1 MSVLIAT
8 VLGASL
14 LGSAHCAGM
23 CGGFVGFYTGTT
35 PGPRRRPLLLAHLAY
50 NGGRLGVYAA
60 LGAAAGA
67 LGAALDTT
75 GGVLLGI
82 QRTAAI
88 VSGVLITLWGARS
101 LLEVLGAR
109 VPRLGAPAGLR
120 SLAGR
125 GIGAVA
131 TAPPLLRAL
140 VVGLATG
147 LLPCGWL
154 YVFLATAAGTGS
166 ALGGA
171 VLMAVFW
178 AGTLPAMLTLG
189 LGLQVL
195 AGPLRRHVPAVCA
208 IAMIV
213 VGLLAVAG
221 RISAV
226 DPGAGPAT
234 THQRHGQH

>member
-23 CGGFVGFYTGTT
+23 CGGFVAFYAGAA
-35 PGPRRRPLLLAHLAY
+35 PGPRRWPRRLAHLAY

-60 LGAAAGA
+60 LGAAAGT

-88 VSGVLITLWGARS
+88 VSGVLIILWGART
-101 LLEVLGAR
+101 LLEALGAR

-120 SLAGR
+120 ALAGR

-131 TAPPLLRAL
+131 TAPPPVRAL

-166 ALGGA
+166 AWSGA
-171 VLMAVFW
+171 ALMAVFW
-178 AGTLPAMLTLG
+178 AGTLPAMLSLG
-189 LGLQVL
+189 LGLQAL
-195 AGPLRRHVPAVCA
+195 AGPLRRHVPVVCA

-213 VGLLAVAG
+213 VGLLAIGG
-221 RISAV
+221 RLTPV
-226 DPGAGPAT
+226 DSGAETP
-234 THQRHGQH
+234 THQRHGRH

>member
-35 PGPRRRPLLLAHLAY
+35 PGGRRRPLLLAHLAY

-88 VSGVLITLWGARS
+88 VSGVL
-101 LLEVLGAR
+101 
-109 VPRLGAPAGLR
+109 
-120 SLAGR
+120 
-125 GIGAVA
+125 
-131 TAPPLLRAL
+131 
-140 VVGLATG
+140 
-147 LLPCGWL
+147 
-154 YVFLATAAGTGS
+154 
-166 ALGGA
+166 
-171 VLMAVFW
+171 
-178 AGTLPAMLTLG
+178 
-189 LGLQVL
+189 
-195 AGPLRRHVPAVCA
+195 
-208 IAMIV
+208 
-213 VGLLAVAG
+213 
-221 RISAV
+221 
-226 DPGAGPAT
+226 
-234 THQRHGQH
+234 

>member
-23 CGGFVGFYTGTT
+23 CGGFVAFYAGAA
-35 PGPRRRPLLLAHLAY
+35 PGARRRSLLLAHLAY
-50 NGGRLGVYAA
+50 NAGRLGAYAA

-75 GGVLLGI
+75 GGALLGL
-82 QRTAAI
+82 QRSAAI
-88 VSGVLITLWGARS
+88 VSGVCITLWGARS
-101 LLEVLGAR
+101 LLEALGAR

-120 SLAGR
+120 ALAGR
-125 GIGAVA
+125 GIAAVA
-131 TAPPLLRAL
+131 TASSAVRAL

-166 ALGGA
+166 AWGGA
-171 VLMAVFW
+171 ALMTMFW
-178 AGTLPAMLTLG
+178 AGTLPVMLSLG
-189 LGLQVL
+189 AGLQAL
-195 AGPLRRHVPAVCA
+195 AAPLRRHVPVVCA

-213 VGLLAVAG
+213 VGLLAIGG
-221 RISAV
+221 RLAPM
-226 DPGAGPAT
+226 DPGAAAP
-234 THQRHGQH
+234 HQGHAQH

>member
-1 MSVLIAT
+1 
-8 VLGASL
+8 
-14 LGSAHCAGM
+14 M
-23 CGGFVGFYTGTT
+23 CGGFVAFYAGAA
-35 PGPRRRPLLLAHLAY
+35 PGPRRWSRRLAHLAY

-88 VSGVLITLWGARS
+88 VSGVLITLWGART
-101 LLEVLGAR
+101 LLEALGAR

-120 SLAGR
+120 ALAGR

-131 TAPPLLRAL
+131 TAPPPLRAL

-166 ALGGA
+166 AGGGA
-171 VLMAVFW
+171 ILMAVFW
-178 AGTLPAMLTLG
+178 AGTLPAMLSLG
-189 LGLQVL
+189 LGLQAL
-195 AGPLRRHVPAVCA
+195 AGPLRRHVPVVCA

-213 VGLLAVAG
+213 VGLLAIGG
-221 RISAV
+221 RLAAV
-226 DPGAGPAT
+226 DPGAGTP

>member
-35 PGPRRRPLLLAHLAY
+35 PGARRRALLLAHLAY
-50 NGGRLGVYAA
+50 NGGRLCVYAA

-67 LGAALDTT
+67 AGAALDTT

-88 VSGVLITLWGARS
+88 VSGALITLWGARS
-101 LLEVLGAR
+101 LLEAWGVR

-120 SLAGR
+120 TLAGR

-131 TAPPLLRAL
+131 TAPPPLRAL

-154 YVFLATAAGTGS
+154 YVFLATAAGTGT

-171 VLMAVFW
+171 ALMAVFW
-178 AGTLPAMLTLG
+178 VGTLPAMLGLG
-189 LGLQVL
+189 LGLQAL
-195 AGPLRRHVPAVCA
+195 AGPLRRHVPVVCA

-213 VGLLAVAG
+213 VGLLAIAG
-221 RISAV
+221 RISSV
-226 DPGAGPAT
+226 DPGAGAT
-234 THQRHGQH
+234 TQQRHGHH

>member
-23 CGGFVGFYTGTT
+23 CGGFVAFYAGAA
-35 PGPRRRPLLLAHLAY
+35 PGPRRWPRRLAHLAY

-88 VSGVLITLWGARS
+88 VSGVLITLWGART
-101 LLEVLGAR
+101 LLEALGAR

-120 SLAGR
+120 ALAGR

-131 TAPPLLRAL
+131 TAPPPVRAL

-166 ALGGA
+166 AWGGA
-171 VLMAVFW
+171 ALMAVFW
-178 AGTLPAMLTLG
+178 AGTLPAMLSLG
-189 LGLQVL
+189 LGLQAL
-195 AGPLRRHVPAVCA
+195 AGPLRRHVPVVCA

-213 VGLLAVAG
+213 VGLLAIGG
-221 RISAV
+221 RLTPV
-226 DPGAGPAT
+226 DPGAETP

>member
-1 MSVLIAT
+1 MSVLLAT

-23 CGGFVGFYTGTT
+23 CGGFVAFYAGA
-35 PGPRRRPLLLAHLAY
+35 GPRRSGLLAHLAY
-50 NGGRLGVYAA
+50 NGGRLAAYAA
-60 LGAAAGA
+60 LGAGAGA

-88 VSGVLITLWGARS
+88 VSGVLITLWGVRS
-101 LLEVLGAR
+101 LLEGLGAR

-120 SLAGR
+120 TLAAGGLR
-125 GIGAVA
+125 AVA
-131 TAPPLLRAL
+131 DAPPPVRAL

-166 ALGGA
+166 APGGA

-178 AGTLPAMLTLG
+178 LGTLPAMVSLG
-189 LGLQVL
+189 LGLQAL
-195 AGPLRRHVPAVCA
+195 AGPLRRHLPVACA

-213 VGLLAVAG
+213 VGLLAVGG
-221 RISAV
+221 RIGAV
-226 DPGAGPAT
+226 APGAGPAV
-234 THQRHGQH
+234 HQGHGQR

>member
-1 MSVLIAT
+1 MSLLIAT

-35 PGPRRRPLLLAHLAY
+35 PGARRRSLLLAHLAY

-101 LLEVLGAR
+101 LLEALGAR

-131 TAPPLLRAL
+131 TASPPLRAL

-171 VLMAVFW
+171 ALMAVFW

-189 LGLQVL
+189 LGLQAL
-195 AGPLRRHVPAVCA
+195 AGPLRRHVPVVCA

-213 VGLLAVAG
+213 VGLLAIGG
-221 RISAV
+221 RINSV
-226 DPGAGPAT
+226 DPGAGAT
-234 THQRHGQH
+234 TRHHDGHH

>member
-23 CGGFVGFYTGTT
+23 CGGFVGFYAGTI
-35 PGPRRRPLLLAHLAY
+35 PGPRRRSLLLAHLAY

-60 LGAAAGA
+60 LGAVAGA
-67 LGAALDTT
+67 VGAALDTT

-88 VSGVLITLWGARS
+88 LSGVLITLWGARS
-101 LLEVLGAR
+101 LLEAMGAR
-109 VPRLGAPAGLR
+109 LPALGAPAGLR
-120 SLAGR
+120 WVAGR
-125 GIGAVA
+125 SIGAVTA
-131 TAPPLLRAL
+131 APPPVRAL

-171 VLMAVFW
+171 ALMAVFW
-178 AGTLPAMLTLG
+178 VGTLPAMLSLG
-189 LGLQVL
+189 LGLQAL
-195 AGPLRRHVPAVCA
+195 AGPLRRHVPVVCA

-213 VGLLAVAG
+213 VGLLAIGG
-221 RISAV
+221 RLSSV
-226 DPGAGPAT
+226 NPGAGAAT
-234 THQRHGQH
+234 HHPYGHH

>member
-1 MSVLIAT
+1 MSVLLAT
-8 VLGASL
+8 VLGVSL

-23 CGGFVGFYTGTT
+23 CGGFVGFYAGATA
-35 PGPRRRPLLLAHLAY
+35 GPRRRVAVLAHLAY
-50 NGGRLGVYAA
+50 NAGRLAAYAA

-75 GGVLLGI
+75 GGVLLGV
-82 QRTAAI
+82 QRTAALA
-88 VSGVLITLWGARS
+88 SGALITLWGVRS
-101 LLEVLGAR
+101 LLEARGAR

-125 GIGAVA
+125 GIRSVA
-131 TAPPLLRAL
+131 AAPPLLRAL

-154 YVFLATAAGTGS
+154 YVFLATAAGTGG
-166 ALGGA
+166 AIGGA
-171 VLMAVFW
+171 VLMAAFW
-178 AGTLPAMLTLG
+178 AGTLPAMLSLG
-189 LGLQVL
+189 LGLQAL
-195 AGPLRRHVPAVCA
+195 AGPLRRHLPVACA

-213 VGLLAVAG
+213 VGLLAIGG
-221 RISAV
+221 RISSVA
-226 DPGAGPAT
+226 PGAGPA

>member
-1 MSVLIAT
+1 MSVLLAT

-23 CGGFVGFYTGTT
+23 CGGFVGFYAGASA
-35 PGPRRRPLLLAHLAY
+35 GPRRGPALLAHLAY
-50 NGGRLGVYAA
+50 NGGRLAAYAA

-82 QRTAAI
+82 QRIAAI
-88 VSGVLITLWGARS
+88 VSGVLITLWGVRS
-101 LLEVLGAR
+101 LLEGLGAR

-120 SLAGR
+120 TLTAR
-125 GIGAVA
+125 GIRAVA
-131 TAPPLLRAL
+131 AAPPHLRAL

-166 ALGGA
+166 APGGA
-171 VLMAVFW
+171 VVMAAFW
-178 AGTLPAMLTLG
+178 LGTLPAMVSLG
-189 LGLQVL
+189 LGLQAL
-195 AGPLRRHVPAVCA
+195 AGPLRRHLPVACA

-213 VGLLAVAG
+213 VGLLAIGG
-221 RISAV
+221 RIGSV
-226 DPGAGPAT
+226 DPAAGSA